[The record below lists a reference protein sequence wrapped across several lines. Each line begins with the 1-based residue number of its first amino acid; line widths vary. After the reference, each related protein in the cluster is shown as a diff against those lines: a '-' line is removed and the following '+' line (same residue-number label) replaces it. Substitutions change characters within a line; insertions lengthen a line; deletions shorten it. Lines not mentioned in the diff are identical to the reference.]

1 MKKTILLFISALLLL
16 AIVVVQV
23 VAIKNPQS
31 YSPGISKLAITKGNT
46 VKSLSLN
53 LPTYSFTNIN
63 QTAQVKVTATY
74 TNLTKKDVTNTAKY
88 SISNQ
93 TIATISNTGLITSKS
108 NGSTT
113 LTVSLDGVK
122 TTSTIKVNSTNP
134 VKTLVSLSVVP
145 NSLDLTINESK
156 TLAVQANYSDQS
168 VANVTSQSQFSS
180 SNPSVATINSIGAVT
195 AINSG
200 TTTLSVTYGNITQS
214 VVVTVSVSVNQ
225 VNVKNFGA
233 VGNGTK
239 DDTAAFQSAIDYL
252 GSRGGGNVFIP
263 AGTYSLNP
271 IFLKPFVNLVGENRD
286 TVTLKLSDTSGSGY
300 YRVITMA
307 NDTKI
312 QNITCDGN
320 AQKHPDGIEHMHCIF
335 AYDADRIVIDNNL
348 LKNAVA
354 DGISISGSTDASNN
368 VIISNN
374 ILENNGRSNIVIEQ
388 VNHLKIFNNISTNTL
403 GRPAL
408 HFEPWEEMNFDDA
421 KIYNNTFTSNASN
434 GDYCIQLE
442 GGKSDNNYFN
452 HVEFNNNTVNCPNG
466 GFLVMETNGAKIF
479 DNTLNVNQIFVW
491 IKNKDL
497 EIYHNIINS
506 VAGFKIEGTWGINSI
521 NTQIYDNIV
530 TTKDDAVSIIAGSED
545 TKFSRNTFTGNGQGA
560 AVYTFASVTDIK
572 NTSFIDNTF
581 TNFDVGIIT
590 DYNYYDVLK
599 IDGLL
604 VRGNTFKNFNYF
616 ALYVKGT
623 TKNVTVDQNTFTN
636 ASAVSITVQDGP
648 MTNISITNNT
658 ISGGYNGIVQSQN
671 GKTGSLDGLV
681 ISGNRIS
688 NTTDPGDAWHTGA
701 AIELIKG
708 AKTPTNVSI
717 INNTLTGNA
726 VNKIT
731 VPTALLPYVK
741 NNIFN

>member
-1 MKKTILLFISALLLL
+1 MLLLFISALLLL

-88 SISNQ
+88 SILNQ

-122 TTSTIKVNSTNP
+122 TTSTIKVNSTLP

-195 AINSG
+195 AINPG

-214 VVVTVSVSVNQ
+214 VVVTVSASVNQ
-225 VNVKNFGA
+225 VNVKNYGA
-233 VGNGTK
+233 IGNGTK

-252 GSRGGGNVFIP
+252 GSRGGGNVYIP

-497 EIYHNIINS
+497 EIYHNTINS

-560 AVYTFASVTDIK
+560 AVYTFATVTDIK

-658 ISGGYNGIVQSQN
+658 ISGGFNGIVQSQN
-671 GKTGSLDGLV
+671 GKTGSLDGFL